1 MLNATVNEAQST
13 AIIHGEGPMLVLAGP
28 GSGKTLVIT
37 QRIKYLIEEYHV
49 KPENILVITF
59 TKAAALEMQKR
70 FLAMN
75 ENRFLPVN
83 FGTFHAIFFQILKQ
97 TYSFDTSSIIKESQK
112 KALIKEVIETI
123 PEQLKQQN
131 EQQQLLMNE
140 QEEVGESI
148 HKLLS
153 EISKVKNCG
162 LSSEEYKSEVVSS
175 EIFDYIYKQYCSKMS
190 MLKKVDFDDMVLLCY
205 RLLKQ
210 KPEVLRIWQERF
222 QYILIDE
229 FQDINPLQYKII
241 QMLACPQN
249 NLFIVGD
256 DDQAIYGFRGS
267 NPDIMLHFQDDY
279 SNARRVLLNVNY
291 RSKSDIVI
299 HANRLIQHNSKRFEK
314 QIKARNTA
322 NDGVHICYFESRQ
335 EQTKNIVTLIQQYM
349 KQPDAQYK
357 DIALIYRTNT
367 HATITAEKL
376 LKERI
381 PFQMKEKVGNIYDS
395 VVAKDIIA
403 YLQYALYQK
412 DIKAFYRI
420 MNKPVR
426 YIRRDTV
433 PMKCFTMQ
441 ELICNNKDRN
451 YVIQNIT
458 HLYEQL
464 RFLKNMSP
472 YAAVNFIR
480 KGIGY
485 EEYLREKAKE
495 MGIPFQKWEEELR
508 LLQESASDFDTLQ
521 EWISYIEHYEEEME
535 HGKREKE
542 DAVNIVT
549 MHASKGLEWPIV
561 IIPDVN
567 EGHVPHKKAVTDA
580 ELEEERRMFFVAMT
594 RAKEKLF
601 IFSVKEKGAGNILPS
616 RFIQEFI
623 HSDEAWH

>member
-1 MLNATVNEAQST
+1 MLKATVNEAQSN

-49 KPENILVITF
+49 KPEHILVITF

-75 ENRFLPVN
+75 ENRVYPVN

-112 KALIKEVIETI
+112 KALIREVIETI

-131 EQQQLLMNE
+131 EQQQLLINE

-148 HKLLS
+148 QKLLS

-162 LSSEEYKSEVVSS
+162 LSPGEYKSEVVSAQ
-175 EIFDYIYKQYCSKMS
+175 IFDYVYQQYCRKMT
-190 MLKKVDFDDMVLLCY
+190 MLRKVDFDDMVLLCY
-205 RLLKQ
+205 QLLKHRPDIL
-210 KPEVLRIWQERF
+210 KLWQERF

-229 FQDINPLQYKII
+229 FQDINPLQYQIV
-241 QMLACPQN
+241 QMLASPRN

-267 NPDIMLHFQDDY
+267 DPEIMLHFQEDY
-279 SNARRVLLNVNY
+279 PNAEKVLLNINY
-291 RSKSDIVI
+291 RSKSDIVEN
-299 HANRLIQHNSKRFEK
+299 ANRLIRHNTKRFEK
-314 QIKARNTA
+314 QIKAQNVA
-322 NDGVHICYFESRQ
+322 DNGVRICYFESRQ
-335 EQTKNIVTLIQQYM
+335 EQAKNIVSLIQQYM
-349 KQPDAQYK
+349 KHPKAQYK

-376 LKERI
+376 LKEKI
-381 PFQMKEKVGNIYDS
+381 PFQMKEKVGNIYAS

-420 MNKPVR
+420 MNRPVR

-441 ELICNNKDRN
+441 ELIMNNQDKS

-458 HLYEQL
+458 QLYEHL

-485 EEYLREKAKE
+485 DEYLRGKAKE
-495 MGIPFQKWEEELR
+495 MGASFQKWEEELK
-508 LLQESASDFDTLQ
+508 LLQESASNFDTLQ
-521 EWISYIEHYEEEME
+521 EWIFHIEHCEEEME
-535 HGKREKE
+535 HGKKEKE

-561 IIPDVN
+561 IIPDLN

-580 ELEEERRMFFVAMT
+580 ELEEERRMLFVAMT

-601 IFSVKEKGAGNILPS
+601 LFSVKEKEAGNNLPS

-623 HSDEAWH
+623 HPDEALH